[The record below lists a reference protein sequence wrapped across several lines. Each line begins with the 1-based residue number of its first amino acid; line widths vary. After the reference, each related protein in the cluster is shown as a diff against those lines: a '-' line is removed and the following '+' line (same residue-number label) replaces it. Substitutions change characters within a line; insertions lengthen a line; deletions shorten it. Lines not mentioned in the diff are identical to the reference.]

1 VGDKRDQRLL
11 RIVEMLEEG
20 GKVETATLS
29 HELGVTE
36 LTIRRDIDHLDTQGI
51 ARRVYGGAVLAAGRS
66 FEPPFSLRVRT
77 NVAEKQA
84 MARAVVDLIPRKANV
99 AMDFGT
105 KAYHVAME
113 MRGRHLQALV
123 APTSVQVM
131 EVLGQ
136 EEDIHLLVPG
146 GELKAGELSLHGSA
160 TEQFFRAHRWDVAV
174 VSVAG
179 ISAESD
185 SVTDFDE
192 TDARLKATMIG
203 SADHVIVLC
212 EGRHL
217 GQVSFA
223 PVATLDGVTTVVTDA
238 VGPNDTADAL
248 EQRGIQ
254 VIRALETHRV
264 D

>member
-1 VGDKRDQRLL
+1 MGDKRDQRLL

-29 HELGVTE
+29 NELGVTE

-99 AMDFGT
+99 AIDFGT
-105 KAYHVAME
+105 KAYHVAVE

-136 EEDIHLLVPG
+136 EDDIHLLVPG
-146 GELKAGELSLHGSA
+146 GELKPGELSLHGSV
-160 TEQFFRAHRWDVAV
+160 TEQFFRTHRWDVAV

-179 ISAESD
+179 ISADND

-192 TDARLKATMIG
+192 TDARLKATMMA

-212 EGRHL
+212 EARHL

-223 PVATLDGVTTVVTDA
+223 PVATLAGVTTVVTDA
-238 VGPNDTADAL
+238 VGPNETADAL
-248 EQRGIQ
+248 ESRGIR
-254 VIRALETHRV
+254 VVRALEPRRA